1 MAWSIECDRR
11 LTAAPPTWCSATPGG
26 TPCARRPPLHAEWV
40 RTLFF
45 SDLDTRQDEQLA
57 DILATVY
64 ESILRE
70 GTLPRPDQT

>member
-1 MAWSIECDRR
+1 MER
-11 LTAAPPTWCSATPGG
+11 LRSAA
-26 TPCARRPPLHAEWV
+26 PLHAEWV